1 MTSLVSDDDLV
12 RARQDPTFRQRYY
25 ADHLDRLLDKLN
37 QMRKRSDA
45 DPDRARQ
52 IKEGVD
58 LAVKLA
64 DRLNAK
70 TAKQTNSG
78 PQAA

>member
-1 MTSLVSDDDLV
+1 MSDQVTEDDLA
-12 RARQDPTFRQRYY
+12 RARQDPAFRQKFY
-25 ADHLDRLLDKLN
+25 ADNLERLLDALN
-37 QMRKRSDA
+37 FMRKRA
-45 DPDRARQ
+45 DNTPERARQ

-64 DRLNAK
+64 DRLN
-70 TAKQTNSG
+70 TNNNSG

>member
-1 MTSLVSDDDLV
+1 MNDLISDDDLA
-12 RARQDPTFRQRYY
+12 RAREDAAFRQRYY
-25 ADHLDRLLDKLN
+25 AEHLDRLLEKLN
-37 QMRKRSDA
+37 QMRKRKDN

-64 DRLNAK
+64 DRLSAK
-70 TAKQTNSG
+70 AMRPDDST
-78 PQAA
+78 PPAA

>member
-1 MTSLVSDDDLV
+1 MSVLVTDDDLA
-12 RARQDPTFRQRYY
+12 RARQDPAFRQRYY

-37 QMRKRSDA
+37 QMRKRSDN

-70 TAKQTNSG
+70 AAKQGEHG

>member
-1 MTSLVSDDDLV
+1 MGSLVTDDDLV
-12 RARQDPTFRQRYY
+12 RARQDAAFRQRYY
-25 ADHLDRLLDKLN
+25 AEHLDRLLDKLN
-37 QMRKRSDA
+37 QMRKRGDN

-64 DRLNAK
+64 DRLNANAARQND
-70 TAKQTNSG
+70 TG